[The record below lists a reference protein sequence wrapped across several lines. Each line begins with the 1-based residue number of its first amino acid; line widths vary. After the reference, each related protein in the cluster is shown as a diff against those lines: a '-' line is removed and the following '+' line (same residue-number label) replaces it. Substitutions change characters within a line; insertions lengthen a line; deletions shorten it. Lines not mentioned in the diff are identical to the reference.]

1 MAVYDGFRPGRWVT
15 VGLRQAWPRGVRA
28 RILCRMEK
36 QPVHDEMERA
46 RKKFHQLL
54 DLASEADLRRASHGT
69 RWNNQQLL
77 FHMLLG
83 YLVVRVLLGLV
94 RVFGRLPASVS
105 RAFASSLNAVTVPFD
120 VVNYVGARLAGTVLS
135 TRRLGTLFDWVIT
148 ALHRRLDRETDA
160 DLARGM
166 HFPTR
171 WDPFFRD
178 WMTLAE
184 VYRFPTQ
191 HFDFHARQLTLARGG
206 SGGR

>member
-1 MAVYDGFRPGRWVT
+1 V
-15 VGLRQAWPRGVRA
+15 GVRA
-28 RILCRMEK
+28 RTLCWVEK
-36 QPVHDEMERA
+36 RPVHDEMERA
-46 RKKFHQLL
+46 RTEFHQLL
-54 DLASEADLRRASHGT
+54 DLANEADLRRPSAGT
-69 RWNNQQLL
+69 RWNNRQLL

-94 RVFGRLPASVS
+94 RVFDRLPASVS
-105 RAFASSLNAVTVPFD
+105 RAFASLLNAVTVPFD
-120 VVNYVGARLAGTVLS
+120 LVNYAGARLAGTVLS
-135 TRRLGTLFDWVIT
+135 TRRLGALFDWVIT
-148 ALHRRLDRETDA
+148 ELHRRLDRETNA

-166 HFPTR
+166 HYPTR

-206 SGGR
+206 SGER